1 MIRSALSSTG
11 SRRPGSPASPV
22 LWPTPIPPHPSRQ
35 LRLPSPS
42 GTFRRTLV
50 RSLGRRARAG
60 QGQVH
65 GLRRTQ
71 LRYLQKEMRRP
82 PRFLG
87 DPIACMPR
95 TWTPAGSARQAIRRA
110 AFAFRLNKDVG
121 TRKVVYFGARSHGL
135 QTRCLRFASRITP
148 ATRKTRFR
156 LVASLNR
163 AGLITCGI
171 PRKVSD
177 VFYILPPS
185 PGFSW
190 RTVKQTLR
198 FSNFE
203 RWLPMRDAVRNF
215 WRAEKRWFGGLVC

>member
-1 MIRSALSSTG
+1 M
-11 SRRPGSPASPV
+11 
-22 LWPTPIPPHPSRQ
+22 
-35 LRLPSPS
+35 PSPS

-87 DPIACMPR
+87 DPIACMPCSS
-95 TWTPAGSARQAIRRA
+95 TPAGSARQAIRRA
-110 AFAFRLNKDVG
+110 AFAFRLNYDVG
-121 TRKVVYFGARSHGL
+121 TRKVVYFEAQSHSL
-135 QTRCLRFASRITP
+135 QTRCLRFASRIAPT
-148 ATRKTRFR
+148 TRKTRFR
-156 LVASLNR
+156 LVASLDR

-185 PGFSW
+185 PGFPW
-190 RTVKQTLR
+190 RNVNQTLR
-198 FSNFE
+198 FSKLE
-203 RWLPMRDAVRNF
+203 DWVPRRDAVRNF
-215 WRAEKRWFGGLVC
+215 RQGAAMSP